1 MAGSKVGEL
10 AVKGARKVFEAGKTV
25 VKGAAR
31 VVSNVVSYAT
41 DRVRDF
47 VGSVA
52 GFLGFKSFYWG
63 VDKK

>member
-10 AVKGARKVFEAGKTV
+10 AVKGARKAFEVGKTV

-47 VGSVA
+47 VSGVA
-52 GFLGFKSFYWG
+52 GLLGF
-63 VDKK
+63 

>member
-25 VKGAAR
+25 VKEATR
-31 VVSNVVSYAT
+31 VVSNVVSYAV

-47 VGSVA
+47 ASSVA
-52 GFLGFKSFYWG
+52 GLFGF
-63 VDKK
+63 